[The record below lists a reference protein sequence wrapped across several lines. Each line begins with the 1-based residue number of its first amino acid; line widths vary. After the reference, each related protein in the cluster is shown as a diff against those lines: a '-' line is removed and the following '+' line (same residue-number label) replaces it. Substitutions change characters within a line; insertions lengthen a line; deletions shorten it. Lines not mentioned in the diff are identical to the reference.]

1 MRCGGK
7 DDMRLALAEFATAIG
22 FEFTDDEK
30 KSACAREQ
38 NICST
43 VIAPWKTVR
52 VFISST
58 FRDMQAERDWLVR
71 FVFPRLREELL
82 KWRIHFVDVDLRW
95 GVTSDQNALGVCR
108 AVIDE
113 CHPRFM
119 CMLGGRYGWVPDGQD
134 KSITAD
140 EIHYGVLGREAGK
153 RGHSFFY
160 FRDDRATARMVEETP
175 GDFREPDGS
184 DGAQKLAAL
193 KQSVTGAG
201 LPVFLYDAQWDGAQ
215 KRLVGLEKFG
225 ERVHADLLQS
235 LRNDPELAARFA
247 TDGTA
252 PPDEFAEE
260 AEQMDAFI
268 EERTEQFILGS
279 REPLMRGLLAFASAD
294 GTPNIYVLTG
304 APGSGKSAFLAKF
317 TREISKSPV
326 TSHQSPLLLPHFIG
340 ASTGST
346 DLRRTLRRLCH
357 DLALAACNTEPLP
370 LDIKE
375 LITHFQ
381 KLLGEAAGRQR
392 VILVLDALNQ
402 FDATDGAH
410 WLNWLPRELPPGVRI
425 VASVIA
431 PADGQPEHQT
441 LAILRHRPG
450 TRMEKLAPLTEADT
464 LAIIEGS
471 LRRYAKRLNPGQLAA
486 LLAKPAG
493 RLPLYVLT
501 ALEELRTLGTYD
513 EITDRI
519 RELPGDARALFGWIL
534 KRLSAD
540 PIFGRAEEAKRLV
553 EKFAACLGVSRHG
566 LSPAELA
573 ALLDPGDPLGNVAAL
588 LRLLR
593 PYLMRRGELL
603 DFYHSQ
609 FREAG
614 TSMFEKEAKKSSSAH
629 LALAQYFLHVAD
641 PSRDSSFTGS
651 DSRALEELPH
661 HLTHAG
667 DSSALHEV
675 LCNVSFLDAV
685 FIAGVAFPFLQ
696 DLEAARAA
704 WSSDVLRSIGNAV
717 ASSLKTITSHPRFG
731 LAAFVNRL
739 RWEGGVDERIKSTVT
754 RASIKLDSK
763 GPWFETASPFE
774 GEGSLVFGS
783 SQPLQA
789 LCANRGLL
797 VTSDGRHGMEFRDI
811 QRGNLLARRGL
822 GEAGAH
828 CLAVEP
834 SQSLVAWAQRDGQIH
849 SENSGNVLAGRPCEL
864 IIAFPTPSTV
874 IAVRRDG
881 SLVAWEPQS
890 GVESVLYARLPF
902 PLLVLRGV
910 HGSDA
915 LLAVAGESTGA
926 QAIFTLSA
934 TDGVWRSSPIAWA
947 GSPVLDGCLVP
958 GGEHALFVC
967 ADRTMSIVQIPSGSV
982 LASTAYERRADAS
995 AIGRPEA
1002 CAAGFYSDKPAIMLA
1017 TSDGCLLAWHWQDDT
1032 AENLTAYKTRFDNI
1046 SAVTLE
1052 YLPVQKAFFLT
1063 TQDRG
1068 ILLTARASRT
1078 SHRHRAPVASCA
1090 LTASGCVASVCRE
1103 DHTLRWWQFEGLL
1116 PLRKFDVELPQIVSA
1131 AADDESVFV
1140 GTGTGWLWRHPSDA
1154 SPPDGHVFK
1163 LFDHPVSGLFATSAR
1178 QAVAASSE
1186 GQILS
1191 VDFQD
1196 DSVAWLCSDI
1206 GMRRQ
1211 AAVFPCPVPGGI
1223 YLSVRELS
1231 AGDRCHTLAMG
1242 GKGKEET
1249 ELYQHFQPFM
1259 AAVSEAAVRIAIV
1272 GKHTTVCSLEEATLN
1287 SLFHGDVGPD
1297 AVALEFAR
1305 NGTLLILARD
1315 DENWLE
1321 LRCCEATLPLVG
1333 ILELPSE
1340 PSCLCVRGNQIVV
1353 GFRSGRLMAIRLRG

>member
-1 MRCGGK
+1 M
-7 DDMRLALAEFATAIG
+7 AAI
-22 FEFTDDEK
+22 
-30 KSACAREQ
+30 
-38 NICST
+38 
-43 VIAPWKTVR
+43 WKTLR

-71 FVFPRLREELL
+71 FVFPKLREELVKFRVHL
-82 KWRIHFVDVDLRW
+82 VDVDLRW
-95 GVTSDQNALGVCR
+95 GVTSDEDALGVCR
-108 AVIDE
+108 EVIDE
-113 CHPRFM
+113 CRPRFM
-119 CMLGGRYGWVPDGQD
+119 CILGGRYGWVPPGRIE
-134 KSITAD
+134 SITAD
-140 EIHYGVLGREAGK
+140 EVHYGVLGRMAEM

-160 FRDDRATARMVEETP
+160 FRDERATTRMVEGTP
-175 GDFREPDGS
+175 GEFREPDGS
-184 DGAQKLAAL
+184 EHARKLASL
-193 KQSVTGAG
+193 KESIADAG
-201 LPVFLYDAQWDGAQ
+201 LAPRTYGEDAQWDALQ
-215 KRLVGLEKFG
+215 KRLVGLEEFG
-225 ERVHADLLQS
+225 ERVHDDLLTS
-235 LRNDPELAARFA
+235 LREDPELSARF
-247 TDGTA
+247 TA
-252 PPDEFAEE
+252 ADAASLDEFAEE
-260 AEQMDAFI
+260 AEQMEAFI
-268 EERTEQFILGS
+268 EERTERFVLGS
-279 REPLMRGLLAFASAD
+279 REPLMRDLLAFAAAD
-294 GTPNIYVLTG
+294 GTPNIFVLTG
-304 APGSGKSAFLAKF
+304 DPGSGKSAFLAKF
-317 TREISKSPV
+317 TRD
-326 TSHQSPLLLPHFIG
+326 LPAALSTLNSQPSTLFSHFIG
-340 ASTGST
+340 ASSGST

-357 DLALAACNTEPLP
+357 ELATAAGNTEPLP

-381 KLLGEAAGRQR
+381 KLLAEAAGRRR
-392 VILVLDALNQ
+392 VILVFDALNQ

-410 WLNWLPRELPPGVRI
+410 WLNWLPRPNELPPGVRI

-441 LAILRHRPG
+441 LAILRTRPG
-450 TRMEKLAPLTEADT
+450 TRMEKLEPLTEADT
-464 LAIIEGS
+464 RAVIEGS
-471 LRRYAKRLNPGQLAA
+471 LRRYAKRLSPEQLAA

-501 ALEELRTLGTYD
+501 ALEELRTLGTYE

-519 RELPGDARALFGWIL
+519 RALPGDARALFGWIL
-534 KRLSAD
+534 TERLARD
-540 PIFGRAEEAKRLV
+540 PGFRDREGRPCGAALV

-603 DFYHSQ
+603 DFYHGQ
-609 FREAG
+609 FRRAA
-614 TSMFEKEAKKSSSAH
+614 TSMFEKDTEKSHVAH
-629 LALAQYFLHVAD
+629 LALAQHFLHVAD
-641 PSRDSSFTGS
+641 PSGDSSFTGS

-675 LCNVSFLDAV
+675 LCNVSFLEAV
-685 FIAGVAFPFLQ
+685 FVAGVAFPFLQ

-717 ASSLKTITSHPRFG
+717 ASSLKTITLYPRFG
-731 LAAFVNRL
+731 LAAFLNRL

-774 GEGSLVFGS
+774 GEGSIVFGS

-789 LCANRGLL
+789 LCPDRGLL

-834 SQSLVAWAQRDGQIH
+834 SQSLIAWAQRDGQVH
-849 SENSGNVLAGRPCEL
+849 SENSGNVLAGRPREEV
-864 IIAFPTPSTV
+864 IAFPTPSTV

-902 PLLVLRGV
+902 PLLVLRSM
-910 HGSDA
+910 HGSGA
-915 LLAVAGESTGA
+915 LLAVAGEFTGA
-926 QAIFTLSA
+926 QAIFTLRA
-934 TDGVWRSSPIAWA
+934 TDGVWRSSRIAWA
-947 GSPVLDGCLVP
+947 GPPVLDGCLVP
-958 GGEHALFVC
+958 GGKHALFVC

-1017 TSDGCLLAWHWQDDT
+1017 SSDGCLLAWHWQDDT
-1032 AENLTAYKTRFDNI
+1032 AENLAAYKTRFDNI

-1068 ILLTARASRT
+1068 ILLAARASPT
-1078 SHRHRAPVASCA
+1078 SQRHRAPVASCA

-1103 DHTLRWWQFEGLL
+1103 DHTLRWWQFDGLL
-1116 PLRKFDVELPQIVSA
+1116 PLRKFDVELPQIVVP

-1140 GTGTGWLWRHPSDA
+1140 GTGTGWLWLHPSDA
-1154 SPPDGHVFK
+1154 RPPDDHVFR
-1163 LFDHPVSGLFATSAR
+1163 LFNHPVSGLFATSAH

-1231 AGDRCHTLAMG
+1231 AGDLCHTLAMG
-1242 GKGKEET
+1242 GKGKDET
-1249 ELYQHFQPFM
+1249 ELYRHFRPFS
-1259 AAVSEAAVRIAIV
+1259 AAVSGSAARIAIA
-1272 GKHTTVCSLEEATLN
+1272 GKNTTVWSLEGATLK
-1287 SLFHGDVGPD
+1287 SLFHGDVGRD

-1305 NGTLLILARD
+1305 NSTLLVIARD

-1321 LRCCEATLPLVG
+1321 LRRCEASLPLVSV
-1333 ILELPSE
+1333 LELPSE
-1340 PSCLCVRGNQIVV
+1340 PSCLCVRENQIVV